1 MRFINTYNEESLP
14 EGSILDSLNDDLE
27 EAVASQDYERAKQ
40 IKELMETLIADND
53 AYKKKYNL
61 GEYWFQDILQED
73 IRTSNFTLTQKQFF
87 EYMNLSNKILKYM
100 YPNSYRSVK
109 TEAGTINLLTALPTE
124 KQQGRDYSVLNKVNT
139 NIKLLNTIVTKFGLK
154 SFDELLKFIRKQRE
168 ELFRESG
175 RYFSVVFDTIRST
188 ELVGEKSEERVCQ
201 YLKELTKKKYDIDI
215 DPVREVTSSYKDM
228 VLGIDI
234 SFTIN
239 NRECTVQVKP
249 LKGSKEKDGIISV
262 ISSGRVK
269 KYKTDYMA
277 FVSASQIILFR
288 NDDRTKVSGTIF
300 RIPKENLVA

>member
-1 MRFINTYNEESLP
+1 MKFLNTYNEESLP
-14 EGSILDSLNDDLE
+14 EGTVLDTLNVELE
-27 EAVASQDYERAKQ
+27 EAVASEDYERAKEL
-40 IKELMETLIADND
+40 KELMETLIADNEE
-53 AYKKKYNL
+53 YKKKYNL

-73 IRTSNFTLTQKQFF
+73 VKTSNFTLTQKQFF
-87 EYMNLSNKILKYM
+87 EYMNLSNKILKHM

-139 NIKLLNTIVTKFGLK
+139 NIKLLNTIVSKFALK
-154 SFDELLKFIRKQRE
+154 TFDELVKFIRSQRE
-168 ELFRESG
+168 ELFRETG
-175 RYFSVVFDTIRST
+175 RYFSMVFDTIRST

-234 SFTIN
+234 SFTVN
-239 NRECTVQVKP
+239 KRECTVQVKP
-249 LKGSKEKDGIISV
+249 LRGFKEKDGIVSV

-277 FVSASQIILFR
+277 FVSSSQIILFR
-288 NDDRTKVSGTIF
+288 NDEKTTVSGTIF